1 MGSSSIIQSSTQQ
14 PDTLEK
20 LQHLLKPELALINQL
35 IIEQLQNRVAL
46 IPQLAGHIIGAGG
59 KRLRPMLTLACS
71 HLCGYQ
77 GQRHLSLAAC
87 VEFIHTA
94 TLLHDDVVD
103 DSKLRRGRS
112 TANSLWGNQAS
123 VLVGDFL
130 FSRSFQLMV
139 KDGSLDVLRIL
150 SSAAATI
157 AEGEVL
163 QLLNIHDLG
172 TTKASYLEVIQSKT
186 AALFAAA
193 CEIGG
198 VIAGKEEAETKALQ
212 NYGLNLGI
220 LFQLIDDVLDYSPD
234 RSEHLGKITGDDFRE
249 GKLTMPVILALQK
262 ASPAENKFWQR
273 TMAGNRQKTE
283 DLQKAI
289 QLLHQHQCLAN
300 TLILA
305 RDYATKARN
314 ALSIFKESAWKT
326 ILNDLIGYCL
336 ARPGMEG

>member
-1 MGSSSIIQSSTQQ
+1 MGSSSITQSSAQQ
-14 PDTLEK
+14 PDALER
-20 LQHLLKPELALINQL
+20 LQDLLKPELDLINQL
-35 IIEQLQNRVAL
+35 IIKQLQNKVTL

-77 GQRHLSLAAC
+77 GQRHLPLAAC

-103 DSKLRRGRS
+103 NSKLRRGLL

-139 KDGSLDVLRIL
+139 KDGNLSVLHIL

-157 AEGEVL
+157 AQGEVL
-163 QLLNIHDLG
+163 QLLNIHDLE

-198 VIAGKEEAETKALQ
+198 VIAGKGEEETRALQ

-220 LFQLIDDVLDYSPD
+220 LFQLIDDVLDYSPN

-249 GKLTMPVILALQK
+249 GKLTMPVILAIQK
-262 ASPAENKFWQR
+262 ANPAEKKFWQR
-273 TMAGNRQKTE
+273 VMGDNKQKTE
-283 DLQKAI
+283 DLPKAI
-289 QLLHQHQCLAN
+289 QLLNKHQCLTD
-300 TLILA
+300 TLALA
-305 RDYATKARN
+305 RNYATQASN
-314 ALSIFKESAWKT
+314 ALNVFKESSWKT
-326 ILNDLIGYCL
+326 ILNDLIDYCV
-336 ARPGMEG
+336 ARPGLDK